1 MAKHEKLLQRILLGK
16 SDSSVSFEDLRNLLI
31 YLGFVERIRGGH
43 HIFVKEGVMDLIN
56 LQRDKK
62 MAKAY
67 QVRQVRSVIVQYGL
81 GGDK

>member
-1 MAKHEKLLQRILLGK
+1 MAKHEKLLQRILHGK

-81 GGDK
+81 GGGK

>member
-16 SDSSVSFEDLRNLLI
+16 SDASVSFEDLCNLLI

>member
-16 SDSSVSFEDLRNLLI
+16 SDSSVSFEDLRKLLI

-43 HIFVKEGVMDLIN
+43 HIFVKEGVMDMIN

>member
-1 MAKHEKLLQRILLGK
+1 
-16 SDSSVSFEDLRNLLI
+16 
-31 YLGFVERIRGGH
+31 
-43 HIFVKEGVMDLIN
+43 MDLIN

-81 GGDK
+81 GGNK

>member
-56 LQRDKK
+56 LQREKK